1 MYSTRREGSE
11 EALDVLRHTPCSRTT
26 CTIEHTGILVRRNG
40 LHETIMKSKDTIF
53 RLLMNSSQFFYTVL
67 VECERRT
74 KYSLFLLRSIFVAGI
89 L

>member
-11 EALDVLRHTPCSRTT
+11 EALDVLRHTPCSRT

-40 LHETIMKSKDTIF
+40 LHESIMKSKDTIF